1 MRRTELTKK
10 TARNKGFAAL
20 GSLSATML
28 LAFLLHPYLLI
39 LGGPVT
45 AFLAYRWF
53 QYRAKWGLRF

>member
-20 GSLSATML
+20 GSLTVTIL
-28 LAFLLHPYLLI
+28 LCLALHPILLVI
-39 LGGPVT
+39 GGPVT

-53 QYRAKWGLRF
+53 QYRAQWGLRF